1 MKTNRTQETATFAD
15 AMKTWIASIETAGFP
30 DRLPSENIAIAEAVG
45 RVPSQI
51 ARTKHPSPTYRA
63 AAMDGYAVRS
73 ADVARATAQAP
84 LRLHVGEDAVAID
97 TGGAIPDEFD
107 CVIAL
112 ERVKASGKN
121 VVVSDPVPPG
131 KNVRLPGEDV
141 PPGVAVGW
149 PGLQLRPVDCAAL
162 IASGCT
168 TVEVVERP
176 RLAIIPTGD
185 EVVPAGTPPKP
196 GTVVESNSLMIAA
209 EARSLGA
216 EVRVWPIAPDDD
228 EAIETSL
235 REAIGAAE
243 VVVLLAGSS
252 RGKRDRGAGAI
263 ERIGKI
269 DVRGVATRPA
279 KPVVLG
285 HSGSVPV
292 VNLPGFPVSCHF
304 AFEAYVAPMLRRLGG
319 LADPMPRRARLAQAQ
334 DTDGSA
340 DEWHSASLLTAPGS
354 PRALVVPF
362 AQIGGSLYRLAQAD
376 ARFHLKRGVSAFPRH
391 IAVSWNPMRDAD
403 AVARPM
409 FVGPYDPLL
418 EEMAALGGFRC
429 RWTDDES
436 GQALDEGLAD
446 AVGLLVRGDG
456 LGTLRRRAG
465 EGRKV
470 LPIGV
475 RHEGYAKRATGGPS
489 PSASAGRSA
498 NVATQTSTDGDPWA
512 GAAAVAAGILDRAP
526 CSRYVA
532 ERYGLSFEDGQPAL
546 YVVIWE
552 DRPGHR
558 FPWGIVLGAALSALE
573 DGALR
578 LGWKSIGMP
587 SEAAT
592 V

>member
-1 MKTNRTQETATFAD
+1 MKTNPTQRVATFAD
-15 AMKTWIASIETAGFP
+15 AMKTWLTSIEAAGFP
-30 DRLPSENIAIAEAVG
+30 ARLASENVPLAEAVG
-45 RVPSQI
+45 RVPSQV

-63 AAMDGYAVRS
+63 AAMDGYAVRF
-73 ADVARATAQAP
+73 ADIARATEKAP
-84 LRLHVGEDAVAID
+84 IRLRLGEDAITID
-97 TGGAIPDEFD
+97 TGAAIPDEFD
-107 CVIAL
+107 CVIAM
-112 ERVKASGKN
+112 ERVKASGKSI
-121 VVVSDPVPPG
+121 VVMEPAAPG

-149 PGLQLRPVDCAAL
+149 PGAQLRPVDCAAL
-162 IASGCT
+162 VASGCT

-176 RLAIIPTGD
+176 LLAIIPTGD
-185 EVVPAGTPPKP
+185 EVVPPGTPPKP
-196 GTVVESNSLMIAA
+196 GTVVESNSVMIAA
-209 EARSLGA
+209 EARALGA
-216 EVRVWPIAPDDD
+216 DVRVWPIAADD
-228 EAIETSL
+228 EDAIESAL
-235 REAIGAAE
+235 RDAIAAAD
-243 VVVLLAGSS
+243 VVALIAGSS
-252 RGKRDRGAGAI
+252 RGRRDRGARAI
-263 ERIGKI
+263 ERIATI

-285 HSGSVPV
+285 HAGAVAV

-304 AFEAYVAPMLRRLGG
+304 AFEAYVAPLLRRLGG
-319 LADPMPRRARLAQAQ
+319 LSDPMPRRARLARSQG
-334 DTDGSA
+334 TDGFA

-376 ARFHLKRGVSAFPRH
+376 ARFHLRRGTTDFPRH
-391 IAVSWNPMRDAD
+391 IAVPWIPLRDAD
-403 AVARPM
+403 SAARPM

-429 RWTDDES
+429 RWTDDET

-465 EGRKV
+465 TGRKV

-475 RHEGYAKRATGGPS
+475 RREGYALRAAGGP
-489 PSASAGRSA
+489 ANAAGRSA
-498 NVATQTSTDGDPWA
+498 RALPQTPDIRDPWA
-512 GAAAVAAGILDRAP
+512 GAAAVAAGVLESAP

-532 ERYGLSFEDGQPAL
+532 ERFGLTFEDGPPAL

-587 SEAAT
+587 SEAGT
-592 V
+592 L